1 MAAESEMVADESDAD
16 AEAEPLH
23 LDCPD
28 PNNLEALEQESE
40 IFFRIAN
47 AHNNGVCIFAA
58 SSSQDKAQILN
69 VTVAQCKDSGKT
81 PREICQNVKNALIAY
96 YEKKN
101 TEEARERQRRA
112 AAMDSQQGCPSTKFH
127 AQLMERRQFQKCG
140 LAQGRWHHRDSWM
153 ADAAP
158 QHRLNVE

>member
-1 MAAESEMVADESDAD
+1 MVADESDAD

-96 YEKKN
+96 YEK
-101 TEEARERQRRA
+101 
-112 AAMDSQQGCPSTKFH
+112 H
-127 AQLMERRQFQKCG
+127 
-140 LAQGRWHHRDSWM
+140 
-153 ADAAP
+153 
-158 QHRLNVE
+158 